1 MVLCWSWK
9 HRLIKI
15 RNNVLSEIVSSH
27 CATHFP
33 CLEFN
38 NLLFWPCFCRHTFEN
53 NFSNQNSINI
63 KKTQFLW
70 LLNFFHG
77 LRGGLWYNLYS
88 SPIYLQS
95 ESNNIEH
102 FACDFL
108 WKGIPYIAF
117 PWATK
122 KFHPSFYWYFYDAH
136 LFGHRNSS
144 LNG

>member
-70 LLNFFHG
+70 LLIFFTVFVVVSGITYTRLQYIYSLNQIISNILRVIFYEREYHISLFHG
-77 LRGGLWYNLYS
+77 PQKS
-88 SPIYLQS
+88 SILLSIDISMTHIYLGTEIQV
-95 ESNNIEH
+95 
-102 FACDFL
+102 
-108 WKGIPYIAF
+108 
-117 PWATK
+117 
-122 KFHPSFYWYFYDAH
+122 
-136 LFGHRNSS
+136 
-144 LNG
+144 